1 MISQLFWQC
10 EKEYYKVVL
19 ILQAN
24 WFSGTNNNTNT
35 NRNLRVIIKK
45 KRLPWTTR
53 QEITGNTALS
63 EH

>member
-10 EKEYYKVVL
+10 EKEYYKIVL
-19 ILQAN
+19 IVQAN

-45 KRLPWTTR
+45 KILPWTTR
-53 QEITGNTALS
+53 QEITGNTTLS

>member
-10 EKEYYKVVL
+10 EKEYYKIVL

-45 KRLPWTTR
+45 KNIALNNKTR
-53 QEITGNTALS
+53 DNW
-63 EH
+63 